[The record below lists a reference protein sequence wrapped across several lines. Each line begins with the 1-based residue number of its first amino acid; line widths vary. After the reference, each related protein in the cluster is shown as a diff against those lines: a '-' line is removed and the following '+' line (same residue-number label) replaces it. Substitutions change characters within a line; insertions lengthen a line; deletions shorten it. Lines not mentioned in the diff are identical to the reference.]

1 MSLRDQLLKSGLA
14 NKDQAKKAEK
24 EAKKRHHK
32 ELQVKKDQP
41 DLAIKDEISKDI
53 EEKLQ
58 QQKEADRE
66 RNKQREEERRLHE
79 ATHRAMDL
87 MVTGD
92 ISDRRAEIPYYFL
105 LDAIKIGEIFVTEM
119 QQAQLA
125 KGTLAIV
132 TFDKDY
138 RYFLV
143 DQDCAEKIRECHR
156 PFIVCWHPKDEEN
169 S

>member
-14 NKDQAKKAEK
+14 NKNQAKKAEK
-24 EAKKRHHK
+24 QAKKRQHND
-32 ELQVKKDQP
+32 LQVKKDQP

-66 RNKQREEERRLHE
+66 RNKQREEERRRHE
-79 ATHRAMDL
+79 ASHRAMDL
-87 MVTGD
+87 MVSGD
-92 ISDRRAEIPYYFL
+92 SRDRRAEIPYYFL
-105 LDAIKIGEIFVTEM
+105 VDAIKIGEIFVNEA

-143 DQDCAEKIRECHR
+143 DQDCAEKIRECHQS
-156 PFIVCWHPKDEEN
+156 FIVCWHPQEQEKA
-169 S
+169 